1 MVDAPASPVARER
14 LDALARLVSG
24 PTDREEPTRTDRDS
38 LPIHAPYDDSV
49 VGEVPSCTPDDVRDA
64 VSKARAAADE
74 WAAWPVEDRVAVI
87 RRFHDA
93 LLDRREDLLDVIQTE
108 TGKARVDA
116 LEEVLDAATAA
127 RYYGNHAGQVLGST
141 RRGGAIPL
149 LTKTVEHHHPVGV
162 VGIISPWNYPL
173 SLSIS
178 EAIPALLAG
187 NGVVIKPDEGTP
199 FTALWGLELLREC
212 GLPDDAVQVVTGE
225 GPTLGEPLIEAVD
238 YVSFT
243 GSTEVGRTI
252 AETAGRH
259 LTECSLELGGKNA
272 LLVLDDANVERAARG
287 AARGCFANAG
297 QLCISIERIYVHES
311 VADDFRD
318 AFVREAR
325 ALTLDAGY
333 DYDHDVGSLLDD
345 ALLETVEAH
354 VENAVEKGA
363 TVLTGGR
370 ARPDLGPYFYEP
382 TILTDVT
389 PEMTLA
395 DEETF
400 GPVVSLYEVET
411 VSDAI
416 EQTNDSAYGLN
427 ASVWTENT
435 ERGEQV
441 ATRLEAGTVN
451 VNEAYAAAWGSFD
464 APMGGMKD
472 SGIGRRHGRRGML
485 KYTESQTVA
494 TQRIAPF
501 SPPKRGKR
509 LWADSAS
516 FGVLLW
522 KRISELGP

>member
-1 MVDAPASPVARER
+1 MVDAPSSPVARER
-14 LDALARLVSG
+14 FDALAGLAAS
-24 PTDREEPTRTDRDS
+24 PTNRDS
-38 LPIHAPYDDSV
+38 LPVRAPYDDSV
-49 VGEVPSCTPDDVRDA
+49 VGDVPLSTPDDVRTA
-64 VSKARAAADE
+64 VEDARAAADE
-74 WAAWPVEDRVAVI
+74 WASWPVEDRVAVI

-93 LLDRREDLLDVIQTE
+93 LLDRRESILDIIQTE

-116 LEEVLDAATAA
+116 LEEVLDAASAA
-127 RYYGNHAGQVLGST
+127 RYYGNHAGQVLTPT

-173 SLSIS
+173 SLSLS

-187 NGVVIKPDEGTP
+187 NSVVIKPDEGTP
-199 FTALWGLELLREC
+199 FTPLWGLELLHEC
-212 GLPDDAVQVVTGE
+212 GLPEGVLQVVTGE
-225 GPTLGEPLIEAVD
+225 GPTLGDPLVEAVD
-238 YVSFT
+238 HVSFT
-243 GSTEVGRTI
+243 GSTEVGRI
-252 AETAGRH
+252 VAEAAGRH

-272 LLVLDDANVERAARG
+272 LLVLDDADVEKAARG
-287 AARGCFANAG
+287 AVKGCFANAG

-318 AFVREAR
+318 AFLRETR
-325 ALTLDAGY
+325 ALALDAGY
-333 DYDHDVGSLLDD
+333 DYDHDVGSLLDGE
-345 ALLETVEAH
+345 LLAKVEAH
-354 VENAVEKGA
+354 VEDAVEQGA

-382 TILTDVT
+382 TVLTDVT

-400 GPVVSLYEVET
+400 GPVVSLYEVES
-411 VSDAI
+411 VSEAI
-416 EQTNDSAYGLN
+416 ERTNDSAYGLN
-427 ASVWTENT
+427 ASVWTENKD
-435 ERGEQV
+435 RGEQV

-451 VNEAYAAAWGSFD
+451 VNDAYIAAWGSFD

-472 SGIGRRHGRRGML
+472 SGIGRRHGRRGMR

-494 TQRIAPF
+494 TQRVVSL

-509 LWADSAS
+509 LWAEAATV
-516 FGVLLW
+516 GARLW
-522 KRISELGP
+522 KHVSELGP